1 MKNIIILAIIALVG
15 FLAYKLIS
23 KPNTDAETTTAA
35 LGQIGANKAAEQQ
48 AQQQASAMQQQYDL
62 CVGSCKKEFGWGIL
76 DMKPGDW
83 KQCAQTRCA
92 KYLPGY
98 QGTTPN
104 IPVRTRRTLFTQY

>member
-15 FLAYKLIS
+15 FLAYKLIT

-48 AQQQASAMQQQYDL
+48 AAQQTAAMQQQYDL

-76 DMKPGDW
+76 DFKKGDW

-92 KYLPGY
+92 KYLQGY
-98 QGTTPN
+98 VAPATSGG
-104 IPVRTRRTLFTQY
+104 IPVRTRRFTQY